1 MSSPVLT
8 VSSAAVI
15 GGELIIGL
23 NDGSIINCGNVQGP
37 QGLKGDSGPIGATG
51 QAGVDGNT
59 IHSTQGTPEYS
70 LGRSGDFAINTA
82 LWEIYGPKTASGWG
96 TGTPLRGNRRNGQG
110 PTNEIFGNNPSAPA
124 NPNAGTMQT
133 TRTLPLV
140 NPSTR
145 TAKNLPDSSGLQ
157 TQEDYNNYVYD
168 ALEALSNGVSP
179 DADLNLPYSLDLG
192 TISSDLRP
200 MLPDADPQEAE
211 AREAQELELIT
222 LSDSKGKDLGDVA
235 FECAN
240 GIGVR
245 LSTLYENTIRISG
258 ENLQREFRD
267 AEADLQ
273 EQIDDLKDA
282 DVDLSGYATK
292 SDLST
297 ATQALPY
304 RLETDKTVR
313 DQSLPPKTTK
323 SADPIIVHA
332 GGEIQLVDNL
342 GFFHNVTFTGKNGIE
357 TSSTA
362 AGIEI
367 SAPDLKSRIETL
379 EEQIQTLAS
388 LIPPVDIGNVSITS
402 TADQQDG
409 NAAARK
415 DEMFVM
421 TANNSGETQHGLR
434 YSWSIKRGA
443 GRISGPTN
451 QQMCSAWCTDPAPST
466 VEFQCVVSHP
476 ATEETQI
483 GSKIV
488 LVAE

>member
-59 IHSTQGTPEYS
+59 IHSTQGAPEYS
-70 LGRSGDFAINTA
+70 LGRSGDFAINTV
-82 LWEIYGPKTASGWG
+82 LWEIYGPKSASGWG

-145 TAKNLPDSSGLQ
+145 TAQNLPDSSGLQ
-157 TQEDYNNYVYD
+157 TQEDYNNYVYS

-179 DADLNLPYSLDLG
+179 EVDLSAYATTSYVDAADE
-192 TISSDLRP
+192 TINNTAVRGVQIGS
-200 MLPDADPQEAE
+200 A
-211 AREAQELELIT
+211 AQETADEA
-222 LSDSKGKDLGDVA
+222 LGA
-235 FECAN
+235 
-240 GIGVR
+240 
-245 LSTLYENTIRISG
+245 T
-258 ENLQREFRD
+258 
-267 AEADLQ
+267 ADLQ
-273 EQIDDLKDA
+273 GQIDELKDA
-282 DVDLSGYATK
+282 DVDLSSYATK

-304 RLETDKTVR
+304 RLETDKTMR

-323 SADPIIVHA
+323 NADPIIVHA

-342 GFFHNVTFTGKNGIE
+342 GFFHNVTFTGRNGIE

-388 LIPPVDIGNVSITS
+388 LIPPVEIGEVNITS

-409 NAAARK
+409 NAAALK

-434 YSWSIKRGA
+434 YSWSVKRGA